1 MKEFFGEVPGI
12 FHFHL
17 FGFWHILMTLVMLL
31 AIFIIYKKRNEI
43 RKWKYHDKP
52 VRYFIA
58 IFMFLNMV
66 VYYVPMII
74 MGTWDVRV
82 HLPFHLCFISGGL
95 FMITMLTGNRKLFK
109 RVYFL
114 SFLGPLPAILFPDLI
129 CGPDRF
135 IFWQFFISH
144 HFFLTA
150 SLYTLF
156 VLDYKIEKEDLP
168 KALLFAFGIFGI
180 MFIYNHIFGT
190 NYIMMNKLPD
200 HMLKLFPFLT
210 YFDHPI
216 IWLMLTGF
224 LVFYLAY
231 LLTKWWNK
239 TNEKVTIKASSKRK
253 KITVEKQK

>member
-1 MKEFFGEVPGI
+1 MKEFFGLIPGI

-31 AIFIIYKKRNEI
+31 SIVLIYKNRMKI

-66 VYYVPMII
+66 VYYVPMVIF
-74 MGTWDVRV
+74 GTWDYHV
-82 HLPFHLCFISGGL
+82 HLPLHLCFISGGL
-95 FMITMLTGNRKLFK
+95 FMITMLSNNQKLFK
-109 RVYFL
+109 LVYYL
-114 SFLGPLPAILFPDLI
+114 SFLGPLPAILFPDLT

-156 VLDYKIEKEDLP
+156 VLDYKIEKDDV
-168 KALLFAFGIFGI
+168 KFAFLGALTIFMI
-180 MFIYNHIFGT
+180 MFVFNHIFGT

-210 YFDHPI
+210 AFDHPI
-216 IWLMLTGF
+216 VWLIATGC
-224 LVFYLAY
+224 LVFYLANS
-231 LLTKWWNK
+231 LAKWWNK
-239 TNEKVTIKASSKRK
+239 KNIET
-253 KITVEKQK
+253 